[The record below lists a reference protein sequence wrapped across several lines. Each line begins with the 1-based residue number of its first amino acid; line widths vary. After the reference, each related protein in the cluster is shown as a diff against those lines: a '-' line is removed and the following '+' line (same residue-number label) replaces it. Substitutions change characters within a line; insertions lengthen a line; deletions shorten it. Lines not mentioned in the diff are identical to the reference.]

1 MITQKI
7 AEILVKQPK
16 AVILVFTVITVIIGS
31 QIQNVYMVSELTGYL
46 PKDDPSLKLWNEIN
60 EEFGVG
66 STIIIY
72 VEADDI
78 RDPYVLTEIDR
89 ISTKVNKYKLDNGE
103 SDGIISVR
111 SIASLIKEENAKPY
125 IPGGLGGS
133 GNNEIPQ
140 DRTLIARYIA
150 RSSVQ
155 SMKGVLYVNTY
166 KVAVIIFQLSRGA
179 DYQEI
184 LEKTQAAIDREARYS
199 DMIITGLNAM
209 QKAVQRKSMQS
220 MLIIFPV
227 AIIFISIVIFFFQ
240 RSIKGILIVFLPLVY
255 ALLLT
260 FGLFGFFMPELTM
273 LSIAIVALL
282 VGLGVDYSIHILN
295 RFTEEQ
301 SIQDKV
307 LIVEKTLRL
316 TGKAVLLSTIT
327 TIIGFGSLTVST
339 MPPIVSFG
347 IGCIMGILFC
357 FLSATILVPC
367 LALILNYEKNGHVNN
382 WKLVARIAIDNKK
395 RVAVLACFFVVM
407 SLVILPGIR
416 TETNYFEMIPTGL
429 PEVEKYLEYAK
440 NFGGGTNLNM
450 LLIETERQGL
460 TYPDVI
466 EAIYMMQEEI
476 RKTGAKATSI
486 ADTLKEINDV
496 LDRNILIEHLAELV
510 DADEIIFNAIAE
522 EGLVDEDYSKT
533 VIIVTF
539 PVGISSDELERLVNE
554 VNRIAQHSTIP
565 HNGKISPLAGQ
576 DAINIEINNRLR
588 DEQTRSL
595 VIALLLVL
603 AVLILIFSSSMW
615 GFLTIIPVLFVL
627 GWEPGLLVMLD
638 IPLSVITISI
648 ASIMIGI
655 GIDYGVHIT
664 QRVRE
669 EIQAGRSKIDATN
682 TAIEKTGSSL
692 VEAACTTI
700 AGLLSVFFVDIPALH
715 QFAVVI
721 IVMVFTS
728 LIASIFILPVFYCSR
743 FIK

>member
-1 MITQKI
+1 
-7 AEILVKQPK
+7 
-16 AVILVFTVITVIIGS
+16 
-31 QIQNVYMVSELTGYL
+31 
-46 PKDDPSLKLWNEIN
+46 
-60 EEFGVG
+60 
-66 STIIIY
+66 
-72 VEADDI
+72 
-78 RDPYVLTEIDR
+78 
-89 ISTKVNKYKLDNGE
+89 
-103 SDGIISVR
+103 
-111 SIASLIKEENAKPY
+111 
-125 IPGGLGGS
+125 
-133 GNNEIPQ
+133 
-140 DRTLIARYIA
+140 
-150 RSSVQ
+150 
-155 SMKGVLYVNTY
+155 
-166 KVAVIIFQLSRGA
+166 
-179 DYQEI
+179 
-184 LEKTQAAIDREARYS
+184 
-199 DMIITGLNAM
+199 
-209 QKAVQRKSMQS
+209 
-220 MLIIFPV
+220 
-227 AIIFISIVIFFFQ
+227 
-240 RSIKGILIVFLPLVY
+240 
-255 ALLLT
+255 
-260 FGLFGFFMPELTM
+260 
-273 LSIAIVALL
+273 
-282 VGLGVDYSIHILN
+282 
-295 RFTEEQ
+295 
-301 SIQDKV
+301 
-307 LIVEKTLRL
+307 
-316 TGKAVLLSTIT
+316 
-327 TIIGFGSLTVST
+327 
-339 MPPIVSFG
+339 
-347 IGCIMGILFC
+347 
-357 FLSATILVPC
+357 
-367 LALILNYEKNGHVNN
+367 
-382 WKLVARIAIDNKK
+382 
-395 RVAVLACFFVVM
+395 M